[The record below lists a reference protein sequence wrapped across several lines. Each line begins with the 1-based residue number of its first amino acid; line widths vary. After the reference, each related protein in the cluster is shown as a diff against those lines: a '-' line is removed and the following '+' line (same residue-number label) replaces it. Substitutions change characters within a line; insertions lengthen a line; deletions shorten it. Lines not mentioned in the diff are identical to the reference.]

1 MTSGEQGAESRVA
14 PEPFERA
21 ASWEPGAHA
30 LLESISDVVAVVD
43 AAGVLRYA
51 SPSAERMVGYSPADQ
66 IGRSILDLVHP
77 DDLDAV
83 TANLIRASGAPG
95 ISGPFEFRL
104 RAASGDWIA
113 VESTANN
120 CVDNPAI
127 GGVVITARDITDR
140 HQLENAW
147 RFEMASRRAMVR
159 AVDEESLLE
168 QMCRVAV
175 EEGGYQFA
183 WVGYPDPGPQRRVQ
197 PVARYGH
204 DAGMLDAAT
213 VTWDDSPTGAGPVG
227 TAIRTGTVQVLDD
240 LDTSPR
246 FRPWREH
253 AATAGFR
260 SAIGLPLSYP
270 GSLPAAVGIYSD
282 EREAFDPPAVK
293 KLQDLV
299 DDIAFGI
306 GHLRDAR
313 RLTHLLD
320 QTIDALAMAV
330 EQRDPYTAG
339 HERRVARLGVAIAAA
354 LGIDEATIHGLRIAA
369 GMHDVGKIAIPAE
382 ILSKPGQLVPAEF
395 ELLKR
400 HVQVGCDIVSGVDF
414 PWPVADMIL
423 QHHERLDGSGYPN
436 GLRGVEIGVGA
447 RVIAVADVV
456 EAMVA
461 HRPYRPALGIEAAL
475 AEVLAGRGTRF
486 DAGAVEACVHL
497 FTDEEF
503 TFDYERA

>member
-1 MTSGEQGAESRVA
+1 MTSGVEGAESRVA

-21 ASWEPGAHA
+21 ASWEPDAHA

-246 FRPWREH
+246 FRPWLEH

-354 LGIDEATIHGLRIAA
+354 LGNRRG
-369 GMHDVGKIAIPAE
+369 HD
-382 ILSKPGQLVPAEF
+382 
-395 ELLKR
+395 
-400 HVQVGCDIVSGVDF
+400 
-414 PWPVADMIL
+414 PWPSHCGRHARRRQDR
-423 QHHERLDGSGYPN
+423 HPSGDSQQ
-436 GLRGVEIGVGA
+436 A
-447 RVIAVADVV
+447 RS
-456 EAMVA
+456 
-461 HRPYRPALGIEAAL
+461 
-475 AEVLAGRGTRF
+475 
-486 DAGAVEACVHL
+486 ACPG
-497 FTDEEF
+497 
-503 TFDYERA
+503 